1 MNRVS
6 YVCRSVQD
14 SVKFYENVLRF
25 LLIKKPSSFKFQG
38 AWLFNYGIG
47 IHLLDAMNIEYMTAV
62 VEDFF
67 NWRSNYQGLE
77 QAMKVAVL
85 YLDDFGFAGGGKNC
99 SAEEA
104 HLMMNNL
111 MIDLLKISI

>member
-38 AWLFNYGIG
+38 AW
-47 IHLLDAMNIEYMTAV
+47 
-62 VEDFF
+62 
-67 NWRSNYQGLE
+67 SNYQGLE

>member
-62 VEDFF
+62 VED
-67 NWRSNYQGLE
+67 W
-77 QAMKVAVL
+77 
-85 YLDDFGFAGGGKNC
+85 GGKNC